1 MWRKL
6 GGIFSTISPESART
20 MQAMNPPHMGLPLQL
35 AITVFFW
42 LIAQA
47 WTLFVFWAEGCATQP
62 SASGAGPIDKEKTP

>member
-1 MWRKL
+1 
-6 GGIFSTISPESART
+6 

-47 WTLFVFWAEGCATQP
+47 WTLFVFWAEGCATRP
-62 SASGAGPIDKEKTP
+62 SASGTGPIDKEKTP